1 MDINAQIRRFL
12 GEYFILGDQLA
23 TLDDDASFL
32 ENGIVDSTGVIE
44 LVAFVEEAF
53 GLTVDDDEVVPDHFD
68 SVNRLAAYVQS
79 KMLVTA
85 AASPEGNRDVGE
97 RLSRAER

>member
-1 MDINAQIRRFL
+1 MDTSTQIRGFL
-12 GEYFILGDQLA
+12 SEYFILGDQLT
-23 TLDDDASFL
+23 TLDGDASFL
-32 ENGIVDSTGVIE
+32 ENGIVDSTGVME

-53 GLTVDDDEVVPDHFD
+53 GITVDDDEVVPDHFD

-79 KMLVTA
+79 KLLVA
-85 AASPEGNRDVGE
+85 AAALPEGYYDASE

>member
-1 MDINAQIRRFL
+1 MDTSTQIRGFL
-12 GEYFILGDQLA
+12 SEYFTLGDRLT

-32 ENGIVDSTGVIE
+32 ENGIVDSTGVME

-53 GLTVDDDEVVPDHFD
+53 GITVDDDEVVPDHFD

-79 KMLVTA
+79 KLLVA
-85 AASPEGNRDVGE
+85 AAALPEGYYDASE
-97 RLSRAER
+97 SLSRAER